1 MMWSNKHIDPAY
13 QWHPLW
19 AEKGIGQNEF
29 PCHFLHVPTKQNRIE
44 VAVYSRNHAR
54 VVYSTDG
61 LAADLPRHSD
71 RQRHLSNCD
80 GAAVGVSYRGNK
92 STSVASAEINNLPQR
107 VRCAAV
113 GHIAQVLFIK
123 VHRLKE
129 FGRRRE

>member
-1 MMWSNKHIDPAY
+1 VRGISGLVTMMWSNKHIDPAY
-13 QWHPLW
+13 KWPPLW

-29 PCHFLHVPTKQNRIE
+29 PCLFLHVPTKQNRIE

-80 GAAVGVSYRGNK
+80 GAEVGVSYRRNK
-92 STSVASAEINNLPQR
+92 SNSVVSAEINRLHQR
-107 VRCAAV
+107 VPCAAV
-113 GHIAQVLFIK
+113 AHIALVLFSK
-123 VHRLKE
+123 
-129 FGRRRE
+129 